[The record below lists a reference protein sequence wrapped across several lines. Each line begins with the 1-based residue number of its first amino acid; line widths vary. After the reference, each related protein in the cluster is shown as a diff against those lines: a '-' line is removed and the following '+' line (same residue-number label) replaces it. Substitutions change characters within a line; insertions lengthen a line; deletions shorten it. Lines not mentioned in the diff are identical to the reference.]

1 MARSKVITVEIAEQ
15 QIQTWELIRDIL
27 LRIPE
32 TNEDDG
38 NTRIIKKYL
47 KYGSVA
53 TVATEM
59 NNEGYRK
66 INESTGQP
74 RKLSSNDISEVIRDG
89 EIADKEM
96 QALARMILDDHTAF
110 INRIFN

>member
-27 LRIPE
+27 LRTPE
-32 TNEDDG
+32 KEDDDV
-38 NTRIIKKYL
+38 NTRVIKKYL
-47 KYGSVA
+47 RCGSVA

-59 NNEGYRK
+59 NNEGYGAISK
-66 INESTGQP
+66 ATGKP
-74 RKLSSNDISEVIRDG
+74 CKLSSNDISEVIRTA

-96 QALARMILDDHTAF
+96 QALARKILEDHSAF